1 MHLQPLATTCSV
13 SGEPFVEGMRVA
25 SFLVRSGAALEIVRY
40 DVIEAHAK
48 GFSPEGI
55 LACRWVQPYK
65 PRKQGENS
73 ERALKLTA
81 ENLFVALADPTTEP
95 TPENTR
101 LVQFLALML
110 ERKKILRPR
119 GRSTDGARN
128 RFEHARSKQIFEIP
142 AGDLTPEFFVAVQ
155 QQLSVL
161 VGGPK
166 TKPGAVVAP
175 PELPVTEADASPSPT
190 ASSTASTLTSAS
202 ATAVTAVAVSAVA
215 VAAVTSEATPPGV
228 TPSEDSNLPG
238 SSGHAAASFPDATT
252 AADTGSTMESKDDPV
267 ASPVAPISSEVEVGS
282 EVDVKAALP
291 VMADPETEAALSA
304 DAAERGGEESDEE
317 FQADADFVGDADVG
331 VESQAEPEIADAP
344 EESAFPAAEAAERPS
359 DGEKPAPGSIG
370 SGSGGTAAA

>member
-1 MHLQPLATTCSV
+1 M
-13 SGEPFVEGMRVA
+13 
-25 SFLVRSGAALEIVRY
+25 EIVRY
-40 DVIEAHAK
+40 DVIEEHAK
-48 GFSPEGI
+48 AFSPEGV

-166 TKPGAVVAP
+166 TKPGAATSPV
-175 PELPVTEADASPSPT
+175 ELPVTDAEAPPSAT
-190 ASSTASTLTSAS
+190 GLTTPAAS
-202 ATAVTAVAVSAVA
+202 AAAISAVTAVAAMSG
-215 VAAVTSEATPPGV
+215 AAPMAATPTGDFTEPNSVDDSSLLTSE
-228 TPSEDSNLPG
+228 SD
-238 SSGHAAASFPDATT
+238 
-252 AADTGSTMESKDDPV
+252 ADTSKI
-267 ASPVAPISSEVEVGS
+267 ASDVDSIAPPAAPIKSEGGIGSEVEI
-282 EVDVKAALP
+282 EAAIP
-291 VMADPETEAALSA
+291 AAAEPETDEAAAPEATESTGHDLDGELQT
-304 DAAERGGEESDEE
+304 DAVFE
-317 FQADADFVGDADVG
+317 GDADAG
-331 VESQAEPEIADAP
+331 VESQSEPEVADAP
-344 EESAFPAAEAAERPS
+344 PGSAFPAADAVEAPS
-359 DGEKPAPGSIG
+359 DEEKPAPGSTGG
-370 SGSGGTAAA
+370 SSGGTAAA